1 MVSQRTFN
9 PPVSG
14 SNPDGPTNY
23 RVIMHTF
30 KRFCIE
36 LFQAILLAIAFF
48 GPLFYY
54 VFFVMKG

>member
-1 MVSQRTFN
+1 
-9 PPVSG
+9 
-14 SNPDGPTNY
+14 
-23 RVIMHTF
+23 MHTF

-36 LFQAILLAIAFF
+36 LFQATLLAIAFF